1 MSEEKIKDRSTL
13 GKEEFMEK
21 YAIGAILS
29 MSCYRVFLF
38 RPMGIFS
45 AMESKVVL
53 WAFVIVCAFAARY
66 LFFEY
71 RRTEETVADS
81 LMLAYGLY
89 TMWAYSAFI
98 HTVLRLIGC
107 LCVVETIFIFEHYIK
122 LEKKSPRKKRG
133 SMTRFY
139 MLYTDMLEMAA
150 LAMIM
155 LMIAVLVM
163 KNWQPG
169 VSALRSLIQTR
180 FAGEQQEQ
188 TIAGN
193 IETLTRLQEEEW
205 KILTDEEK
213 MDVLQ
218 TVTNIEGRYLG
229 IPNKLTVEAKEPLD
243 TTLARYLDETHTLYI
258 NEDFL
263 SGGPAKEVL
272 TACCHEVYHAYQ
284 HRIVDAYHH
293 ADEREKDLQIYRKA
307 LLYSK
312 EFENYTSGTEN
323 YFTYYTQQCEID
335 ARSYAASAADDYM
348 ERIAEYLEE

>member
-1 MSEEKIKDRSTL
+1 
-13 GKEEFMEK
+13 
-21 YAIGAILS
+21 
-29 MSCYRVFLF
+29 
-38 RPMGIFS
+38 MGIFS
-45 AMESKVVL
+45 
-53 WAFVIVCAFAARY
+53 
-66 LFFEY
+66 
-71 RRTEETVADS
+71 
-81 LMLAYGLY
+81 
-89 TMWAYSAFI
+89 FI

-107 LCVVETIFIFEHYIK
+107 LCVVETIFIFAHYIK

-169 VSALRSLIQTR
+169 VSAA
-180 FAGEQQEQ
+180 FPDPDKVAGEQQEQ

-229 IPNKLTVEAKEPLD
+229 SRTN
-243 TTLARYLDETHTLYI
+243 
-258 NEDFL
+258 
-263 SGGPAKEVL
+263 
-272 TACCHEVYHAYQ
+272 
-284 HRIVDAYHH
+284 
-293 ADEREKDLQIYRKA
+293 
-307 LLYSK
+307 
-312 EFENYTSGTEN
+312 
-323 YFTYYTQQCEID
+323 
-335 ARSYAASAADDYM
+335 
-348 ERIAEYLEE
+348 